1 MGTRSLL
8 IALVFTTAIAG
19 ASPYV
24 PLDDR
29 AYRDIESLRARGHAV
44 VPAATLRPY
53 TAKHIAVG
61 AYHLTLH
68 PELSDYERE
77 MAGRLLARFERHLP
91 DSLRTHPNT
100 TKSYLVADVNP
111 RLIAQ
116 TDQIRNDIPR
126 TLRLP
131 ATWRDQS
138 DQVRSINTLTVD
150 AAVSDNVSVQVRL
163 EADTDGVQDNDY
175 NGRLKTYRLGMTGY
189 LPSTYVSWEN
199 EWAVVAFG
207 RQPLI
212 WGPGRHG
219 STHLSENAPAID
231 MLSLRVDAWKWF
243 HFSWFTGELSGVVD
257 GMYFEGG
264 RRYIAGHRMALTPT
278 HWLEIGAGEVAH
290 TSKAGWG
297 FSFWQ
302 SNPVGVLMV
311 EEVNRGPGDSNIL
324 LSCDIT
330 VRPIHGVE
338 TYAEWTVDDYSL
350 DKKVPHFL
358 AWTVGGQWEA
368 PLGWDRFGIGAE
380 YSRVMRWTYNYY
392 TDSPYQKH
400 VNVRA
405 VMGHFIGSD
414 SDLLTVDATWE
425 ARSGYRFTGITTLR
439 RLGETRTATP
449 FPVRTS
455 GIPFGYHTEPFP
467 SGTVERTITSGML
480 AESPP
485 FYGAY
490 VTVGAFIQSFDN
502 FGNVVGASKT
512 AYHIRFGLDW
522 HIPVRFPG

>member
-1 MGTRSLL
+1 MGKRSIFLGL
-8 IALVFTTAIAG
+8 ILAATVVG

-29 AYRDIESLRARGHAV
+29 VYRDIESLRARGHAV
-44 VPAATLRPY
+44 VPTGTLRPY
-53 TAKHIAVG
+53 TAKHIAIG
-61 AYHLTLH
+61 TYRIMTNSG
-68 PELSDYERE
+68 LSEYEHQ
-77 MAGRLLARFERHLP
+77 MAERLLRRFERYLP
-91 DSLRTHPNT
+91 DSLRTISRNRDA
-100 TKSYLVADVNP
+100 YIVADVSP
-111 RLIAQ
+111 RFIAQ
-116 TDQIRNDIPR
+116 ADPIRNDMPR

-131 ATWRDQS
+131 ATWRDQ
-138 DQVRSINTLTVD
+138 DDYVRSINSMTLE
-150 AAVSDNVSVQVRL
+150 AAVTDQVSVQVRM

-175 NGRLKTYRLGMTGY
+175 SGRLKTYRLGMTGY
-189 LPSTYVSWEN
+189 VPSAYVSWEN
-199 EWAVVAFG
+199 DWAVVAFG
-207 RQPLI
+207 RQPLV

-231 MLSLRVDAWKWF
+231 MLSVRANAWGWF

-264 RRYIAGHRMALTPT
+264 RRYVVGHRMVITPT
-278 HWLEIGAGEVAH
+278 QWLEIGAGEIAH
-290 TSKAGWG
+290 TSKPGWG

-324 LSCDIT
+324 LSCDATI
-330 VRPIHGVE
+330 RPLDGVE
-338 TYAEWTVDDYSL
+338 AYAEWTVDDYSL

-358 AWTVGGQWEA
+358 AWTVGGRWEA
-368 PLGWDRFGIGAE
+368 PLGWDRFGFGAE

-392 TDSPYQKH
+392 TDAPYQKH

-405 VMGHFIGSD
+405 VLGHFIGSD
-414 SDLLTVDATWE
+414 NDLFTADATWE
-425 ARSGYRFTGITTLR
+425 SGGGYRFTGVTTVR
-439 RLGETRTATP
+439 RSGETRTATP

-467 SGTVERTITSGML
+467 SGTVERTITSGLL

-485 FYGAY
+485 YYGAY
-490 VTVGAFIQSFDN
+490 LTLGAFIQSFDN
-502 FGNVVGASKT
+502 YRNVAGSTKNT
-512 AYHIRFGLDW
+512 YHARIGIDW
-522 HIPVRFPG
+522 HIPVRFPR